1 MELPDELPGAT
12 VPVVHRF
19 PLPDLRPADVIPRA
33 PLASDA
39 LAAVPPDEAA
49 VAAIPALAAVPC
61 AEKLAAPA
69 QVVRAQTAEA
79 LPPPVLPA
87 QAAALC
93 IPGAGRFAA

>member
-33 PLASDA
+33 PPASDA

-61 AEKLAAPA
+61 AEKLAVPAP
-69 QVVRAQTAEA
+69 VV
-79 LPPPVLPA
+79 PA
-87 QAAALC
+87 QAAKLRSQQARPAEAAAPC
-93 IPGAGRFAA
+93 IPGAGRSAA